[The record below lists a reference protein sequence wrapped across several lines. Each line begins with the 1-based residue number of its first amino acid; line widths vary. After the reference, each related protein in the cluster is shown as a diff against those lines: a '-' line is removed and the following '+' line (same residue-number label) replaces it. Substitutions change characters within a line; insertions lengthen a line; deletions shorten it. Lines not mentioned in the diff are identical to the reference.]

1 MGGAC
6 RWRLRRGCCCCGCGW
21 GQQWWQLVVV
31 VVAAATGAARAP
43 SSGSVAA
50 VSAVVVAAHYKKN
63 KLKTMWCLLLF
74 TLNFVLVLLFAQKG
88 SCLLIVCCFLKFCFV
103 LLVIFYSVCILRFFH
118 ILYVWKMC
126 VCISNFCQAINKNGL
141 HQLLCHYVIF
151 CFTS

>member
-31 VVAAATGAARAP
+31 VVAAAAGAAP
-43 SSGSVAA
+43 CLGPGAA

-74 TLNFVLVLLFAQKG
+74 TLNFVLVLLFARKG

-103 LLVIFYSVCILRFFH
+103 LLVIFYSVCILRFFPH
-118 ILYVWKMC
+118 LVC
-126 VCISNFCQAINKNGL
+126 VENVCVYQ
-141 HQLLCHYVIF
+141 
-151 CFTS
+151 